1 LTALNGRF
9 FASGSSDSCPATL
22 SFAEEGGIS
31 VELEDRIQ
39 VYSESYFEV
48 EPELGKTPRIIRFQD
63 GSLFETT
70 DIDAFKSFESQ
81 LKHKPLMAWVSLLER
96 NWRTATASVVA
107 VGVFCVLFFMYGIP
121 AIAMHVAGVVP
132 QSLRVKMSED
142 TMRLMSKTKML
153 EASEIDSERRD
164 ALEKIFFNAIEDGEF
179 SRDTD
184 FEYKLS
190 FRNAP
195 FIGKNAFALPSGEIV
210 FTDDLVEACS
220 DEQILSIM
228 LHEIA
233 HVELQHGIRSLIQ
246 NSGIIIII
254 TLAIGDANGISNLVS
269 SLPTLLAESHYS
281 QKFEIEADSFS
292 CLHLQANG
300 YSPDLLGDSLKIL
313 HEGSIEMPLED
324 FLSTHPSLKARLAN
338 IEKSKLSGS
347 ELMN

>member
-1 LTALNGRF
+1 MTALNGKY

-22 SFAEEGGIS
+22 SFAYEVGLS
-31 VELEDRIQ
+31 LELEDRIQ

-48 EPELGKTPRIIRFQD
+48 EPELGRTPRIIRFKD

-70 DIDAFKSFESQ
+70 DLDGFKAFESQ
-81 LKHKPLMAWVSLLER
+81 LKRKPLIAWVSRLER
-96 NWRTATASVVA
+96 NWRTAIASVVA
-107 VGVFCVLFFMYGIP
+107 VGVFCALFFMYGIP

-142 TMRLMSKTKML
+142 TMSLMSKTKVL
-153 EASEIDSERRD
+153 EESEIDSERRD
-164 ALEKIFFNAIEDGEF
+164 ALEKIFFDAIEEGGF
-179 SRDTD
+179 ARDTD
-184 FEYKLS
+184 YEYKLS

-220 DEQILSIM
+220 DDQILSIM

-233 HVELQHGIRSLIQ
+233 HVQLQHGIRSLIQ

-254 TLAIGDANGISNLVS
+254 TLAIGDANGVSNLVS

-292 CLHLQANG
+292 CMHLQKNG

-313 HEGSIEMPLED
+313 HEGATELPLED
-324 FLSTHPSLKARLAN
+324 LLSTHPSLKVRLDN
-338 IEKSKLSGS
+338 IEKSKLLGS
-347 ELMN
+347 ELSY